1 MARCSDS
8 CVREG
13 FVYFIHT
20 LNCRLTA
27 DKHWKLTARALIFA
41 LRMCVCCVSLCLP
54 SCETDIVV
62 ACAIHGKIYARFFT

>member
-27 DKHWKLTARALIFA
+27 DKHWTSTARALSFA
-41 LRMCVCCVSLCLP
+41 LRVPCLPRSLPLP
-54 SCETDIVV
+54 SCETDIAV
-62 ACAIHGKIYARFFT
+62 ACAVHEKYARFFT